1 MVRTVLKSVV
11 KSVGHGIKND
21 PEVKRIYNRYPKF
34 FGFIKKRL
42 TPNEKYGLYL
52 TIGSLIT
59 LFFIYLFF
67 EVVGSYIGQES
78 LIQADLRIINLISHF
93 RTPSLNQFMLFI
105 TYLAQ
110 GEIIAVAVVF
120 SLIILFLL
128 RKWSYLRSLL
138 IFIIGG
144 ELFVWII
151 KNIID
156 RPRPP
161 LAEALVTETS
171 YSFPSGHS
179 FIAVAF
185 YGLIVFFLFDSLKKK
200 YLKIISLILGIVLVI
215 LIGASRIYLGAH
227 WPSDVLA
234 SYTSGL
240 AWLTIIITI
249 THIKK
254 KFKPKIILPPR
265 LPPKTITK
273 ISILLTI
280 IFSCLVYFFYQ
291 NHPLKNITITPKP
304 KTTISTN
311 KINTKLFETLP
322 KISES
327 ITAAPAEPINII
339 IVADKEILNKAFTN
353 SGWFLLDQI
362 NPKTSLKIVSSII
375 ENKSYPQTPG
385 LPVFWDTRSNDIG
398 FGKPTPENLA
408 SSRHHIHF
416 WETDFITSNGQ
427 SIWVGTAHFDQ
438 EIKTIGKFILP
449 IHTTD
454 KMVDN
459 EREEIKKNL
468 EQNGFIKSFEKI
480 NLTGLAYGSKK
491 SGNNF
496 LTDGKAYILYLQD
509 K

>member
-1 MVRTVLKSVV
+1 MVKIVLKSVV

-21 PEVKRIYNRYPKF
+21 PEIKRIYNKYPKTF
-34 FGFIKKRL
+34 RFIKNRL
-42 TPNEKYGLYL
+42 TINEKYGLYL

-67 EVVGSYIGQES
+67 KVIQSYIGQEA
-78 LIQADLRIINLISHF
+78 LIRADLRIINLISHF
-93 RTPSLNQFMLFI
+93 RTPELNQFMLFI

-110 GEIIAVAVVF
+110 GEIIAIAVIF

-138 IFIIGG
+138 VFVVGG
-144 ELFVWII
+144 ELFVWVI
-151 KNIID
+151 KNIVD
-156 RPRPP
+156 RQRPP
-161 LAEALVTETS
+161 LSEALVTETS

-179 FIAVAF
+179 FIAIAF

-200 YLKIISLILGIVLVI
+200 YLKIISLILGIILVI
-215 LIGASRIYLGAH
+215 LIGTSRIYLGAH

-234 SYTSGL
+234 SYASSL
-240 AWLTIIITI
+240 AWLSIIITI

-254 KFKPKIILPPR
+254 KFHPKIIQSPR
-265 LPPKTITK
+265 LSSKTISK
-273 ISILLTI
+273 ISILLII
-280 IFSCLVYFFYQ
+280 IFSFIVYLFYQ
-291 NHPLKNITITPKP
+291 NHPLKNITVAPIS
-304 KTTISTN
+304 KTIIETN
-311 KINTKLFETLP
+311 EIDTKLFTTLP
-322 KISES
+322 KISET

-339 IVADKEILNKAFTN
+339 IVTNKKVLNKAFIN

-362 NPKTSLKIVSSII
+362 NPKTSLKIISSII
-375 ENKSYPQTPG
+375 KKQSYPQTPG

-398 FGKPTPENLA
+398 FGKPTSENLA
-408 SSRHHIHF
+408 NSRQHIHF
-416 WETDFITSNGQ
+416 WETNFITSDNQ
-427 SIWVGTAHFDQ
+427 LIWVGTAHFDE
-438 EIKTIGKFILP
+438 EIKTIGKLILP

-454 KMVDN
+454 KMVDK
-459 EREEIKKNL
+459 EREEIKNNL
-468 EQNGFIKSFEKI
+468 EQNGFLKSFEKI

-496 LTDGKAYILYLQD
+496 LTDGQAYILYLKD

>member
-1 MVRTVLKSVV
+1 MVKTVLKSVA

-21 PEVKRIYNRYPKF
+21 PEVQRIRHRHPKIF
-34 FGFIKKRL
+34 NFIKKRL
-42 TPNEKYGLYL
+42 TPDEKYGLYL
-52 TIGSLIT
+52 TIGSIIT

-67 EVVGSYIGQES
+67 EVIQSYIGQET
-78 LIQADLRIINLISHF
+78 LIRADLRIINLISHF
-93 RTPSLNQFMLFI
+93 RTPELSQFMLFI

-110 GEIIAVAVVF
+110 GEIVTVAVIF
-120 SLIILFLL
+120 SLIILILL
-128 RKWSYLRSLL
+128 RKWSYIRSLL
-138 IFIIGG
+138 IFVIGG

-161 LAEALVTETS
+161 LTEALVTETS

-179 FIAVAF
+179 FIAIAF
-185 YGLIVFFLFDSLKKK
+185 YGLIIFFLFDSFKKK
-200 YLKIISLILGIVLVI
+200 YLKILSLVLGIILVI

-254 KFKPKIILPPR
+254 KFNSKIIQSPR
-265 LPPKTITK
+265 LPPKIITK
-273 ISILLTI
+273 ISILLII
-280 IFSCLVYFFYQ
+280 IFSFITYLFYQ
-291 NHPLKNITITPKP
+291 SHPLKIITTTPIS
-304 KTTISTN
+304 KTIIQVN
-311 KINTKLFETLP
+311 EIDTKLFETLP
-322 KISES
+322 KISET

-339 IVADKEILNKAFTN
+339 IVADQEILDKAFTN

-362 NPKTSLKIVSSII
+362 SPKTSLKIISSII
-375 ENKSYPQTPG
+375 KKRSYPQTPG
-385 LPVFWDTRSNDIG
+385 LPVFWDTHSNDIG
-398 FGKPTPENLA
+398 FGKPTEENLA

-416 WETDFITSNGQ
+416 WETNFITSDNQ
-427 SIWVGTAHFDQ
+427 SIWVGTAHFDE
-438 EIKTIGKFILP
+438 EIKTIGKLILP

-454 KMVDN
+454 KMVDK
-459 EREEIKKNL
+459 EREDIKNTLEKND
-468 EQNGFIKSFEKI
+468 FVKSFEKI
-480 NLTGLAYGSKK
+480 NLTGLTYGSKK

-496 LTDGKAYILYLQD
+496 LTDGQAYILYLQD

>member
-1 MVRTVLKSVV
+1 MVKTVLKSVI

-21 PEVKRIYNRYPKF
+21 PEVKRIYNKYPKF

-67 EVVGSYIGQES
+67 EVIQSYIGQEA
-78 LIQADLRIINLISHF
+78 LIRADLRIINLISHF
-93 RTPSLNQFMLFI
+93 RTPSLNQSMLFI
-105 TYLAQ
+105 TCLASP
-110 GEIIAVAVVF
+110 EIITVAVIF

-128 RKWSYLRSLL
+128 RKWSYIRSLL
-138 IFIIGG
+138 VFVVGG

-161 LAEALVTETS
+161 LTEALVTETS

-200 YLKIISLILGIVLVI
+200 SLKAIGLILGIILVI
-215 LIGASRIYLGAH
+215 LIGTSRIYLGAH

-254 KFKPKIILPPR
+254 KFNSKIIQAPSLPH
-265 LPPKTITK
+265 KTVAK
-273 ISILLTI
+273 ISVLLII
-280 IFSCLVYFFYQ
+280 IFSLSVYIFYK
-291 NHPLKNITITPKP
+291 NHPLKNITITPIS
-304 KTTISTN
+304 KTIIQTN
-311 KINTKLFETLP
+311 EIGTKLFKTLP
-322 KISES
+322 KISET
-327 ITAAPAEPINII
+327 ITAAQAEPINII
-339 IVADKEILNKAFTN
+339 IVANKEILNKAFIN

-362 NPKTSLKIVSSII
+362 NPKTSLKIINSITK
-375 ENKSYPQTPG
+375 NQPYPQTPG

-416 WETDFITSNGQ
+416 WETNFITSDGQ

-438 EIKTIGKFILP
+438 KIKTIGKFILP

-459 EREEIKKNL
+459 EREEIKNNL

-480 NLTGLAYGSKK
+480 NLTGLTYGSKK

-496 LTDGKAYILYLQD
+496 LTDGQAYILYLQN

>member
-1 MVRTVLKSVV
+1 MVKIVLKSVV
-11 KSVGHGIKND
+11 KSVGRGIKND
-21 PEVKRIYNRYPKF
+21 PEIQRVRHKYPRIFN
-34 FGFIKKRL
+34 FIKKRL
-42 TPNEKYGLYL
+42 TLSEKYGLYL

-67 EVVGSYIGQES
+67 EVVQSYIGQEA
-78 LIQADLRIINLISHF
+78 LIRADLRIINLISHF
-93 RTPSLNQFMLFI
+93 RTPELNQFMLFI

-110 GEIIAVAVVF
+110 GEIITIAVIF

-128 RKWSYLRSLL
+128 RRWSYLRSLL
-138 IFIIGG
+138 VFVIGG

-200 YLKIISLILGIVLVI
+200 SLKIISLILGIILVI

-254 KFKPKIILPPR
+254 KFHPKIIQTPR
-265 LPPKTITK
+265 LPTKTITK
-273 ISILLTI
+273 ITTLLI
-280 IFSCLVYFFYQ
+280 IVFSFSVYFFYQ
-291 NHPLKNITITPKP
+291 KHPLKTVVSTPTAKTI
-304 KTTISTN
+304 IQTN
-311 KINTKLFETLP
+311 EIDTKLFETLP

-327 ITAAPAEPINII
+327 ITGAPAEPINIVI
-339 IVADKEILNKAFTN
+339 ITNKEILNKAFIS

-362 NPKTSLKIVSSII
+362 SPKTSLKIISTII
-375 ENKSYPQTPG
+375 KKESYPQTPG
-385 LPVFWDTRSNDIG
+385 LPVFWDTFSNDIG
-398 FGKPTPENLA
+398 FGKPTQENLA

-416 WETDFITSNGQ
+416 WKTNFITPDNQ
-427 SIWVGTAHFDQ
+427 SIWIGTAHFDE
-438 EIKTIGKFILP
+438 EIKTIGKLILP
-449 IHTTD
+449 IHTTN
-454 KMVDN
+454 KMVDK
-459 EREEIKKNL
+459 EREDIKNNL
-468 EQNGFIKSFEKI
+468 EQNGFVKSFEKI
-480 NLTGLAYGSKK
+480 NLTGLTYGSKS

-496 LTDGKAYILYLQD
+496 LTDGQAYILYLQD
-509 K
+509 R